1 MQRIIKIPINTGLGS
16 RELQAMEVG
25 ASSGARFAVIFVH
38 GAVPQEMRLT
48 LGVLDGTF
56 SGNFNRLENMVIED
70 GGSYYSP

>member
-1 MQRIIKIPINTGLGS
+1 
-16 RELQAMEVG
+16 MEVG